1 LLHHKTKITQRYAT
15 PALTNI
21 GEPAL
26 TSSDVVVYNV
36 RAGITL
42 GATLTMPADG
52 NPAAALVLA
61 TGSGQQ
67 NRDEEIMGHRPFKA
81 IAEHLSSRGYA
92 VLRFD
97 DRGVGE
103 SGGDPSK
110 STLDDYVTDLSA
122 AIAKVDSCMPGRIPV
137 GVLGHSEGGSAAIK
151 IAGKDS
157 GCSFIITM
165 GAPAWSGDSIIMSQA
180 RAMAVAMMGR
190 WEAEASQRRILDLV
204 KSDIPTIMLRVSLHQ
219 LIAEQLGGMA
229 NMPDVM
235 KQVSAQVEVLC
246 SLPYRSMVRYNPEDD
261 IREVGVPWLA
271 LNGDK
276 DMQVLPA
283 NLDAIK
289 ALNPD
294 ADTRLMP
301 GLNHLMQDCTTGLV
315 QEYVSIS
322 QDISPTALE
331 AITSWLDVIIAR

>member
-1 LLHHKTKITQRYAT
+1 MNRLLFCFIVCVGLFAGARAEN
-15 PALTNI
+15 AF
-21 GEPAL
+21 
-26 TSSDVVVYNV
+26 TSSDLTVYNV
-36 RAGITL
+36 DAGITL

-52 NPAAALVLA
+52 RPAAALVLA

-110 STLDDYVTDLSA
+110 STLDDYVSDLSA
-122 AIAKVDSCMPGRIPV
+122 AIAKVDSCMPGCIPV
-137 GVLGHSEGGSAAIK
+137 GVLGHSEGGSAAIR
-151 IAGKDS
+151 IAGNDS

-190 WEAEASQRRILDLV
+190 WDAEASQRRILDLV
-204 KSDIPTIMLRVSLHQ
+204 KSDIPTVMLRVSLHQ
-219 LIAEQLGGMA
+219 LIAEQLGEMA

-315 QEYVSIS
+315 QEYASIP
-322 QDISPTALE
+322 QDISPAALE